1 MGLCMGVQNIGRD
14 DAASMYAPDPG
25 APCSGGGRAKR
36 RNYSGLPRD
45 TEGNIA
51 VSLAEFRKGFHEY
64 LPHLQYGGEKS
75 IKILA
80 SNKQAGASP
89 ELLAEFSL
97 SASLSS
103 RSCVMSKMDFQAMKT
118 ADLSRLFE
126 KNAQV
131 VVFQKR
137 GGNVVGIFS
146 SRIYSE
152 NSPK

>member
-14 DAASMYAPDPG
+14 DAASMFAPDPG
-25 APCSGGGRAKR
+25 APSSGIGRGKSR
-36 RNYSGLPRD
+36 KFSGLPRD
-45 TEGNIA
+45 TEGSIA

-80 SNKQAGASP
+80 SNRQPDGTP
-89 ELLAEFSL
+89 NLLADFSL
-97 SASLSS
+97 SAPLSS

-131 VVFQKR
+131 VIFQKR